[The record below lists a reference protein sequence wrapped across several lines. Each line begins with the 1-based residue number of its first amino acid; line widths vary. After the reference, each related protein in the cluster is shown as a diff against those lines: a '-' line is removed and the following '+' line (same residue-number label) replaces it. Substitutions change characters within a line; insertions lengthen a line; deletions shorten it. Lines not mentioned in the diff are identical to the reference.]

1 MYFHLF
7 SIEKYF
13 LNREF
18 SIQWT
23 AVMVRSCTFK
33 KEETTYVMVFF
44 SVVLGSGLALLR
56 TLINSDVRALI
67 LE

>member
-1 MYFHLF
+1 
-7 SIEKYF
+7 
-13 LNREF
+13 
-18 SIQWT
+18 
-23 AVMVRSCTFK
+23 MVRLK

-56 TLINSDVRALI
+56 TLINSEVRALI

>member
-1 MYFHLF
+1 MDGSYG
-7 SIEKYF
+7 
-13 LNREF
+13 
-18 SIQWT
+18 
-23 AVMVRSCTFK
+23 TFK
-33 KEETTYVMVFF
+33 NEETTYVMVFF

>member
-1 MYFHLF
+1 
-7 SIEKYF
+7 
-13 LNREF
+13 
-18 SIQWT
+18 
-23 AVMVRSCTFK
+23 MVRSCTFK

-56 TLINSDVRALI
+56 TLINSEVRALI

>member
-1 MYFHLF
+1 MDGSYG
-7 SIEKYF
+7 
-13 LNREF
+13 
-18 SIQWT
+18 
-23 AVMVRSCTFK
+23 TFK